1 MLFSILITSY
11 NQEKTI
17 TDTIRSCL
25 AQTYQDYEIVISDDG
40 STDRSIAIIESFTD
54 PRIRF
59 FKQEKNLR
67 EYNNRNFLVKN
78 AKGEYVIFID
88 AEDII
93 YPHALE
99 IVAYYLK
106 FFPGIGMMVT
116 QEWTTKIIYPV
127 KLSPADLYRL
137 ELLDSGLFGGN
148 FTNLIFRRDTLIE
161 AGLFPTHIK
170 SGDTYMQFKLALTEP
185 ALIIGDIAWW
195 RNSPGNVTQKLN
207 PEYCAKDY
215 CHLADTIHY
224 KVEMLDNPLCP
235 LTNAE
240 IHQAKLNLYGG
251 CLRMALRWL
260 LKFKFKKLY
269 YLFKGLK
276 IPSGYYKS
284 LFIPA
289 KNNFFSHYSGSNP
302 MHTPVNFVV
311 NEKQV
316 PV

>member
-17 TDTIRSCL
+17 TDTIKSCL
-25 AQTYQDYEIVISDDG
+25 AQTYDDYEIVISDDG

-67 EYNNRNFLVKN
+67 EYNNRNFLVRN

-106 FFPGIGMMVT
+106 SFSGIGMIVT
-116 QEWTTKIIYPV
+116 QKWSTKFIYPV
-127 KLSPADLYRL
+127 KLSPADLYRF
-137 ELLDSGLFGGN
+137 ELLDSGMFGGN
-148 FTNLIFRRDTLIE
+148 FTNLVFRKETLINS
-161 AGLFPTHIK
+161 GLFSTNIK

-195 RNSPGNVTQKLN
+195 RNSTGNVSQKLT
-207 PEYCAKDY
+207 PEYSDKDY
-215 CHLADTIHY
+215 CHLADTLNY
-224 KVEMLDNPLCP
+224 KVEMLDHPLCP
-235 LTNAE
+235 LTKEE

-251 CLRMALRWL
+251 CLRIALRWL
-260 LKFKFKKLY
+260 LKFKYKKLY

-276 IPSGYYKS
+276 IPAKYYKS

-289 KNNFFSHYSGSNP
+289 KYDYFSNISGNNP
-302 MHTPVNFVV
+302 MHTPMDEVS
-311 NEKQV
+311 E
-316 PV
+316 